1 MDKKITT
8 RGVTMVKIT
17 DNTYFDDIYKKKVH
31 KTPVYKSTEKLC
43 KDRRFNDPV
52 HIYTLRNYLTV

>member
-1 MDKKITT
+1 
-8 RGVTMVKIT
+8 MVKIT